1 MFSWHGYGI
10 CVLFW
15 CVILQILLKNSQG
28 LKYISVAFANDK
40 IMPKDHSYININGN
54 RYINFS
60 EGNQYTPH
68 GGHLPMGVANPGN
81 HMTSHGYVR
90 HSGFQQIDSCN
101 TEATVVSATD
111 GNKLFQSLL

>member
-1 MFSWHGYGI
+1 M
-10 CVLFW
+10 
-15 CVILQILLKNSQG
+15 
-28 LKYISVAFANDK
+28 AFANDK

-60 EGNQYTPH
+60 EGNQYTPQV
-68 GGHLPMGVANPGN
+68 GHLPMGLTNTGN

-101 TEATVVSATD
+101 TEATVLSAPD
-111 GNKLFQSLL
+111 GKQKYFHA